1 MIDYNNVK
9 QTIATNLPDN
19 NKQEITASKLRDT
32 LNKFVDK
39 VQETE
44 TGIESKVSANET
56 NVTNLTGRVDGLAET
71 VENLPGGDNKV
82 NINTLNLIDQ
92 SKIKENTLIT
102 SSGVE
107 QTGSWGAAFKCT
119 GFIEVNHS
127 GIICDSILIDA
138 AWPSYV
144 VYDKQKRF
152 LRAIFENSVY
162 SYQSGDEYVRLNLH
176 SSSTQN
182 QANYGDVLNPYT
194 PYNPIEG
201 YITPLG
207 LAKASEVY
215 TKQQSDENFLLKDS
229 PILDKKVNAAYINLI
244 DRSQIKFGCTLLS
257 TGVERKRED
266 NHYGY
271 TQNYIPVSE
280 NFTWNSALAGG
291 NDNTICV
298 YDENKKLLRGI
309 TLPLVSGP
317 DAIAH
322 YEYQEGDAFI
332 RVNFNYSAPNV
343 KELRGNYGDTLLDY
357 TPYSPIGGYIT
368 PLGLAK
374 ASEVYTKQQS
384 DENFL
389 LKDSPILDKK
399 VNAAYINL
407 IDRSQ
412 IKFGCT
418 LLSTGVERKRE
429 DNHYGYTQNYIP
441 VSENFTW
448 NSALAGGN
456 DNTIC
461 VYDENKKLLRGI
473 TLPLVSS
480 GPDAIAR
487 YEYQEGDAFIRV
499 NFTYKAST
507 VKDLRGNYGDT
518 LLDYTPY
525 NPIQGYL
532 SETETEISNLD
543 TRVTN
548 IENKTYSTP
557 FLTGMF
563 NNCICIGD
571 GLTAGLRENVGD
583 LKNYSYPAT
592 LKKLTNW
599 EITNAASG
607 GQTASG
613 WMTNT
618 VYGGA
623 SQHDFSQHDIAIIFL
638 GQNQED
644 DNSYRT
650 NMQAIIDL
658 LKNANPLIRIFMLVR
673 RVSTTGHWGIAQE
686 LANSNNIPLFSI
698 YSREAA
704 IDLTDTLYHKMKQDS
719 SGYDTGYFN
728 TLGYNALG
736 KVVFSFI
743 NDYIGNHQN
752 EFKNVGD
759 SIDL

>member
-9 QTIATNLPDN
+9 QSIATNLPDN
-19 NKQEITASKLRDT
+19 NKREITASKLRDT

-56 NVTNLTGRVDGLAET
+56 N
-71 VENLPGGDNKV
+71 
-82 NINTLNLIDQ
+82 
-92 SKIKENTLIT
+92 
-102 SSGVE
+102 
-107 QTGSWGAAFKCT
+107 
-119 GFIEVNHS
+119 
-127 GIICDSILIDA
+127 
-138 AWPSYV
+138 
-144 VYDKQKRF
+144 
-152 LRAIFENSVY
+152 
-162 SYQSGDEYVRLNLH
+162 
-176 SSSTQN
+176 
-182 QANYGDVLNPYT
+182 
-194 PYNPIEG
+194 
-201 YITPLG
+201 
-207 LAKASEVY
+207 
-215 TKQQSDENFLLKDS
+215 
-229 PILDKKVNAAYINLI
+229 LDKKVNTAYINLI
-244 DRSQIKFGCTLLS
+244 DRSQIKFGYILS
-257 TGVERKRED
+257 NNGSERKVED
-266 NHYGY
+266 NRFGY

-280 NFTWNSALAGG
+280 NFTWNTALAGG
-291 NDNTICV
+291 NDNSICV
-298 YDENKKLLRGI
+298 YDKNKKILRGM
-309 TLPLVSGP
+309 TLPSASGP

-332 RVNFNYSAPNV
+332 RVNFAYN
-343 KELRGNYGDTLLDY
+343 
-357 TPYSPIGGYIT
+357 
-368 PLGLAK
+368 
-374 ASEVYTKQQS
+374 ASEVK
-384 DENFL
+384 E
-389 LKDSPILDKK
+389 
-399 VNAAYINL
+399 
-407 IDRSQ
+407 
-412 IKFGCT
+412 
-418 LLSTGVERKRE
+418 
-429 DNHYGYTQNYIP
+429 
-441 VSENFTW
+441 
-448 NSALAGGN
+448 
-456 DNTIC
+456 
-461 VYDENKKLLRGI
+461 
-473 TLPLVSS
+473 
-480 GPDAIAR
+480 
-487 YEYQEGDAFIRV
+487 
-499 NFTYKAST
+499 
-507 VKDLRGNYGDT
+507 LRGNYGDT

-525 NPIQGYL
+525 NPIQEYL

-563 NNCICIGD
+563 NNCICIG
-571 GLTAGLRENVGD
+571 GSLTSGWRENVGD

-638 GQNQED
+638 GLNPED

-673 RVSTTGHWGIAQE
+673 RVSTTSRWEIAQE
-686 LANSNNIPLFSI
+686 LANSNNIPLFNI
-698 YSREAA
+698 YSQEAA
-704 IDLTDTLYHKMKQDS
+704 IDLSDTLYHKMKQDS
-719 SGYDTGYFN
+719 SGYDTGHFN